1 MTSAAPDSST
11 APSAPEPE
19 KKGLGSTALRLLS
32 ALPLIPSV
40 LWLMFG
46 APKWAFEIFGLVWIA
61 ICGHELMSMTMPE
74 SRLARVWGTI
84 ATVGLT
90 AAMLHAP
97 DASALVGALLV
108 LGVGGLFVALAA
120 PEPIEDA
127 SRRLG
132 WLFGGPIY
140 VGATLGAIAA
150 LHRHDHGGAW
160 VLLSMFLA
168 FWSDTGAY
176 FAGRAFGRTKLYPK
190 LSPKK
195 TVEGAIGGLAAG
207 VLGALV
213 LQQTLLAGVLPWLD
227 AIVLALVGT
236 ALGQAGDLLESL
248 IKRSCGVKDSGNIMP
263 GHGGLL
269 DRSDALMFTSAATFA
284 YVTWILPLHG

>member
-1 MTSAAPDSST
+1 MTEPTPETQA
-11 APSAPEPE
+11 APEPE

-46 APKWAFEIFGLVWIA
+46 APKWAFEIFGLVWIG
-61 ICGHELMSMTMPE
+61 ICGNELMNMTIPE
-74 SRLARVWGTI
+74 SRLARVWGTL
-84 ATVGLT
+84 ATVGL
-90 AAMLHAP
+90 AAATLHAP
-97 DASALVGALLV
+97 NAPALAGGLLV
-108 LGVGGLFVALAA
+108 LALGGLFVALAA
-120 PEPIEDA
+120 PDPIADA

-132 WLFGGPIY
+132 WVLGGPIY
-140 VGATLGAIAA
+140 VGATLGGLAA
-150 LHRHDHGGAW
+150 MHQDTHGGAW

-168 FWSDTGAY
+168 FLSDTGAY

-195 TVEGAIGGLAAG
+195 TVEGSIGGLVAG
-207 VLGALV
+207 VLGALA
-213 LQQTLLAGVLPWLD
+213 LQQTLLAGVLPMLD
-227 AIVLALVGT
+227 AVLVALVGT

-269 DRSDALMFTSAATFA
+269 DRSDALMFTSATVWA
-284 YVTWILPLHG
+284 YLTWILPLHG